1 MANKEHQP
9 RKLTQSELEEL
20 IDFRE
25 KNRYLEA
32 ELAYLIKLEALIQK
46 EVDHQEK
53 DNIILELRL
62 EHPDVTLKT

>member
-32 ELAYLIKLEALIQK
+32 ELTYLIKLEALIQK